1 MQERRQDAVAQ
12 GERRRYEAGHAG
24 GCVKVSDIGLRR
36 AEGAELAALDAAQAE
51 CLHEAGEFDGVA
63 KRRRRTMRFDI
74 ADGGRIDAGLGVR
87 DGNGAGLRI
96 DAGSRETDLVGTV
109 VIDAYTTDHGI

>member
-51 CLHEAGEFDGVA
+51 CLHEAGEFNGVA
-63 KRRRRTMRFDI
+63 KRRRRTMSFDI
-74 ADGGRIDAGLGVR
+74 ANGGWIDAGPACAIAMARACASTLGAV
-87 DGNGAGLRI
+87 NPTLSEPSLLMPTPRI
-96 DAGSRETDLVGTV
+96 TA
-109 VIDAYTTDHGI
+109 